1 MTKTLTITTHP
12 ILRYYLDLRDSL
24 RTGKLGIEPLL
35 ECARKNGTFIFP
47 DDKEIDRK
55 PDFNI
60 LYSPKVFNLK
70 QLRSSAIN
78 QVEEDEVLKCL
89 TLLAETLPEEILSK
103 VIMLFSAIAAKDEK
117 TAYHSARVCMISAKL
132 GEQCNLDKQE
142 QIELLVGAL
151 LHDIGKIKFPP
162 EIFFHEGEL
171 SPKQYEF
178 VRLHPINGV
187 VILKEQNIEQ
197 LPGLFIPV
205 ESHHENLD
213 GTGYPVGIKG
223 SHIPLLAKI
232 VKLADCLDAMTEKR
246 HYQEQVP
253 LEIAIDKIRE
263 ARGTEF
269 DKDLVVLLERI
280 INELPLSTI

>member
-1 MTKTLTITTHP
+1 MANTITTHP

-35 ECARKNGTFIFP
+35 ECAKRNGTFVFL
-47 DDKEIDRK
+47 DDEKIERK
-55 PDFNI
+55 PDFGI
-60 LYSPKVFNLK
+60 LYSSGVFSTK
-70 QLRSSAIN
+70 QLRQPVMN
-78 QVEEDEVLKCL
+78 QVEDDDVLNCL
-89 TLLAETLPEEILSK
+89 AMLAETLPEETLSK
-103 VIMLFSAIAAKDEK
+103 VVMLFSAIAEKDEK

-132 GEQCNLDKQE
+132 GKQCNLDEQK
-142 QIELLVGAL
+142 QIELVIGTL

-162 EIFFHEGEL
+162 KIFSHEGKL

-178 VRLHPINGV
+178 VSLHPVHGV
-187 VILKEQNIEQ
+187 LLLKEQEIEQ
-197 LPGLFIPV
+197 LPGLLIPV
-205 ESHHENLD
+205 GSHHENLD
-213 GTGYPVGIKG
+213 GTGYPDGIKG

-253 LEIAIDKIRE
+253 LEIAIDRIRK

-269 DKDLVVLLERI
+269 DRDLVILLERI
-280 INELPLSTI
+280 INELSLAKT